1 MILFIMKMYTTMQ
14 PTRLSHYA
22 AKFRNVGAMCGY
34 SVRNSGE
41 IEAFARGNS
50 DPVSPGVGDD
60 VINHFVFLACHAERP
75 IQPQMIDV
83 KGNFICF
90 NYAGLSSLGRLSPS
104 MLKNNFF
111 GKIRDY
117 HEKPIN
123 KSRFYKDI
131 LVPFKDENLA
141 PGSPISL
148 YRSNE
153 GYQIADLYVLC
164 NGTVFH
170 DEMTNLTQSGL
181 KENPGSL
188 IMVSFDGN
196 GNLVGYANLLDTSN
210 LQHFRENGLDIVDNY
225 SSGRCSVIWNTDHQE
240 YILTMAPYEVRT
252 DDAHG
257 NGVYR
262 PLLLSEVFNII
273 QHAIYPYWFNP
284 QFNPRNPDGSPGMTI
299 DEYMKKHLVLTT
311 NGCRCIEGDPPILG
325 RTQSTGHLGSSA
337 LDAIPR
343 GGKTRPKRRHNRRK
357 SVKNDKNKNR
367 KKKTRHT
374 RTH

>member
-1 MILFIMKMYTTMQ
+1 MKMYTTMQ
-14 PTRLSHYA
+14 PPPISHYA
-22 AKFRNVGAMCGY
+22 FKFREVGAMCGY
-34 SVRNSGE
+34 SMRNSGE
-41 IEAFARGNS
+41 IEAFARNAAEG
-50 DPVSPGVGDD
+50 GFGDD

-75 IQPQMIDV
+75 IDPQMIDV

-90 NYAGLSSLGRLSPS
+90 NYAGLSSIGRHSPS

-131 LVPFKDENLA
+131 LVPFKNENLA

-153 GYQIADLYVLC
+153 GHQIADLYVLC
-164 NGTVFH
+164 NGTVFP
-170 DEMTNLTQSGL
+170 DEMINWTQSGL
-181 KENPGSL
+181 HENPGSL
-188 IMVSFDGN
+188 IMVSFDGT
-196 GNLVGYANLLDTSN
+196 GKLVGYANLLDPHN
-210 LQHFRENGLDIVDNY
+210 LQYFRENMGLDIVDNY
-225 SSGRCSVIWNTDHQE
+225 SSGRCSVILDPDQGP
-240 YILTMAPYEVRT
+240 ILSMNPYEVRT
-252 DDAHG
+252 ADAHG

-273 QHAIYPYWFNP
+273 QHAIYPYWINP
-284 QFNPRNPDGSPGMTI
+284 QFNPRNPDGSHGMTI

-325 RTQSTGHLGSSA
+325 RTQSTGDPASGRY
-337 LDAIPR
+337 DETPK
-343 GGKTRPKRRHNRRK
+343 GGKTRPRRKCNRKK
-357 SVKNDKNKNR
+357 SVKNSKNKCRN

>member
-1 MILFIMKMYTTMQ
+1 MKMYTTMQ

-262 PLLLSEVFNII
+262 PLLLSEVFTS
-273 QHAIYPYWFNP
+273 FNMP
-284 QFNPRNPDGSPGMTI
+284 FTPIGLIRS
-299 DEYMKKHLVLTT
+299 LTLET
-311 NGCRCIEGDPPILG
+311 LMDPLE
-325 RTQSTGHLGSSA
+325 
-337 LDAIPR
+337 
-343 GGKTRPKRRHNRRK
+343 
-357 SVKNDKNKNR
+357 
-367 KKKTRHT
+367 
-374 RTH
+374 

>member
-1 MILFIMKMYTTMQ
+1 MQ
-14 PTRLSHYA
+14 PTPPPPPQSSSIYA
-22 AKFRNVGAMCGY
+22 HRFRHVGAMCGY
-34 SVRNSGE
+34 SARNSGE
-41 IEAFARGNS
+41 IEAFARNAAEG
-50 DPVSPGVGDD
+50 GFGDD

-90 NYAGLSSLGRLSPS
+90 NYAGLSSIGRLSPS

-111 GKIRDY
+111 GKISEHQR
-117 HEKPIN
+117 PIN

-131 LVPFKDENLA
+131 LVPFKNENLA
-141 PGSPISL
+141 PGSPISV

-164 NGTVFH
+164 GGTVFP

-181 KENPGSL
+181 PENPGSL
-188 IMVSFDGN
+188 IMVSFDGT
-196 GNLVGYANLLDTSN
+196 GKLVGYANLLDPLN
-210 LQHFRENGLDIVDNY
+210 LQYFRENMGLDIVDNY
-225 SSGRCSVIWNTDHQE
+225 SSGRCSIIWDRVQGH
-240 YILTMAPYEVRT
+240 ILSMNPYEVRT
-252 DDAHG
+252 ADADAHG
-257 NGVYR
+257 NSVYR

-273 QHAIYPYWFNP
+273 QHAIYPYWLNP
-284 QFNPRNPDGSPGMTI
+284 QFNPRNHQGSPGMTI

-325 RTQSTGHLGSSA
+325 RTRSTDVPDSRL
-337 LDAIPR
+337 LDYIPI

-367 KKKTRHT
+367 KRKTRHT